1 MDLQREFGRR
11 VRELRT
17 RRGLTQKQLGQKC
30 GETFATQ
37 RIGEIERGNMNVTL
51 QTIAGLCRGLRCEP
65 LELFLFGPGAA
76 GRKVSLPDARLADL
90 WAAAD
95 EPKKAKL
102 LRVLRELL

>member
-17 RRGLTQKQLGQKC
+17 RRGLTQKQLGQRC

-51 QTIAGLCRGLRCEP
+51 QTVAGLCRGLRCEP
-65 LELFLFGPGAA
+65 LDLFLFDPSRSQAPV
-76 GRKVSLPDARLADL
+76 RLPNRRLAEL

-95 EPKKAKL
+95 EKQKSKIVRILA
-102 LRVLRELL
+102 ELL